1 MVSVKRVSSFYPIY
15 TLSVFYNSGFLGCFT
30 LQSGSYHFPMSF
42 AQFDKQRWDITTLEV
57 RLGVLLLRSA
67 QTGATIMALQKPFN
81 FIVLVYR
88 SLNKLK

>member
-1 MVSVKRVSSFYPIY
+1 
-15 TLSVFYNSGFLGCFT
+15 
-30 LQSGSYHFPMSF
+30 MSF